1 MESENPR
8 LEEWQHGNLDTKA
21 MAIHISEM
29 QTSKSRMGARTKYQS
44 DQSYRRWKVYQESF
58 LVAFFVQFSLNGRHD
73 TTKTAKSSYFINRVL
88 FCAFLFKAGTFVDE
102 KGTLY
107 EGEWRY
113 GKKLSVFLFKRHF
126 SRSESDLMDW

>member
-1 MESENPR
+1 MEILMPKPWPYISQKCK
-8 LEEWQHGNLDTKA
+8 LQKAEWEPEQN
-21 MAIHISEM
+21 I
-29 QTSKSRMGARTKYQS
+29 
-44 DQSYRRWKVYQESF
+44 KVIKVIEDASQESF

-73 TTKTAKSSYFINRVL
+73 TTKTAKSSYFIKRVL